1 MWLLRR
7 RIRKEGI
14 YHTVTHEKSQSNMA
28 ECYNFF
34 FRSERCSFCGKR
46 VRGLGKGCYN
56 WVIMSSRPRTDR
68 MVSSVAYIPQGS
80 DEGVEVK

>member
-1 MWLLRR
+1 MWLLRKG
-7 RIRKEGI
+7 IRKEGI
-14 YHTVTHEKSQSNMA
+14 CYTVTHEKSQSKMV
-28 ECYNFF
+28 ECYIF

-56 WVIMSSRPRTDR
+56 WVIMSSRPRTDT
-68 MVSSVAYIPQGS
+68 MVSSVAYTPQGG

>member
-1 MWLLRR
+1 MWLLRK

-14 YHTVTHEKSQSNMA
+14 CYTVTHEKSQSKMV
-28 ECYNFF
+28 ECYIF

-56 WVIMSSRPRTDR
+56 WVIMSSRPRTDT
-68 MVSSVAYIPQGS
+68 MVSSVAYTPQGG